1 MEAVVLAWFILT
13 LTDSPFLVG
22 LIAAAR
28 MALNV
33 LALVAGAY
41 VDRLPRNRLLAA
53 VEFIMGCLGMTMLLL
68 ILTGWLE
75 IWHIFAITLLAGL
88 VRLFQMPSAQSLVA
102 DTLPPERIG
111 NGAAFT
117 TVGMNIAMLLGP
129 LFGGILFKSFG
140 PQGAYIVIASLYFVS
155 GIAAI
160 MVRTARTVPNKI
172 GESMFVTVME
182 GLRYVK
188 GQQVLW
194 ATLLMAVII
203 NLAGWTF
210 HTSLVPIFAYE
221 VLETDSAGLGFLL
234 FAFGVGALSGAS
246 SWAMFRNIRRVGIL
260 MIGAVVVWH
269 VTILAFATSDS
280 FQVSLIILFFTGMSF
295 ASTQV
300 FILTALLRTAQTEF
314 RGRVMGLRSMAIFGF
329 TIGSMAS
336 GGMASLWGSP
346 WAANIV
352 GISGIAMVACLALV
366 APKLRRL

>member
-41 VDRLPRNRLLAA
+41 VDRLPRTPLLAA
-53 VEFIMGCLGMTMLLL
+53 VDFILGCLGMTMLLL
-68 ILTGWLE
+68 ILTGRLE

-160 MVRTARTVPNKI
+160 MVRVGRTVPDKI
-172 GESMFVTVME
+172 GESMFVTVIE
-182 GLRYVK
+182 L
-188 GQQVLW
+188 
-194 ATLLMAVII
+194 
-203 NLAGWTF
+203 
-210 HTSLVPIFAYE
+210 
-221 VLETDSAGLGFLL
+221 
-234 FAFGVGALSGAS
+234 
-246 SWAMFRNIRRVGIL
+246 
-260 MIGAVVVWH
+260 
-269 VTILAFATSDS
+269 
-280 FQVSLIILFFTGMSF
+280 SLIHI
-295 ASTQV
+295 
-300 FILTALLRTAQTEF
+300 
-314 RGRVMGLRSMAIFGF
+314 
-329 TIGSMAS
+329 
-336 GGMASLWGSP
+336 
-346 WAANIV
+346 
-352 GISGIAMVACLALV
+352 
-366 APKLRRL
+366 

>member
-1 MEAVVLAWFILT
+1 MVTLNQRLRQSAYPLSIFKNRNFSLVWSSSTLVGTGTQMEAVVLAWFILT

-117 TVGMNIAMLLGP
+117 TVGMNIAMLLGQ

-140 PQGAYIVIASLYFVS
+140 HQGA
-155 GIAAI
+155 
-160 MVRTARTVPNKI
+160 
-172 GESMFVTVME
+172 
-182 GLRYVK
+182 
-188 GQQVLW
+188 
-194 ATLLMAVII
+194 
-203 NLAGWTF
+203 
-210 HTSLVPIFAYE
+210 
-221 VLETDSAGLGFLL
+221 
-234 FAFGVGALSGAS
+234 
-246 SWAMFRNIRRVGIL
+246 NI
-260 MIGAVVVWH
+260 
-269 VTILAFATSDS
+269 D
-280 FQVSLIILFFTGMSF
+280 
-295 ASTQV
+295 
-300 FILTALLRTAQTEF
+300 
-314 RGRVMGLRSMAIFGF
+314 
-329 TIGSMAS
+329 
-336 GGMASLWGSP
+336 
-346 WAANIV
+346 
-352 GISGIAMVACLALV
+352 
-366 APKLRRL
+366 